1 MGRLRIVRDVCQGV
15 LGRYEVVVKEGEARL
30 REYERWGEGPS
41 VDELVCAGS
50 VVHNQLLDL
59 VAEDAALEDTI
70 YHLGRALSSEH
81 IDLDLEKFLKR
92 IRGLAMKQFEKR
104 SLINQ
109 IVAGLPS

>member
-50 VVHNQLLDL
+50 VVHNQS
-59 VAEDAALEDTI
+59 VST
-70 YHLGRALSSEH
+70 RQPVVVFFSVSV
-81 IDLDLEKFLKR
+81 DLENA
-92 IRGLAMKQFEKR
+92 ID
-104 SLINQ
+104 
-109 IVAGLPS
+109 

>member
-50 VVHNQLLDL
+50 VVHNQSVFVLRFFLVPSTFSRLALVVELPLTVPPAVDCWILLRRTPRWKIRSIIS
-59 VAEDAALEDTI
+59 EEH
-70 YHLGRALSSEH
+70 YHRNIS
-81 IDLDLEKFLKR
+81 I
-92 IRGLAMKQFEKR
+92 
-104 SLINQ
+104 
-109 IVAGLPS
+109 